1 MLPETP
7 TVDSCIDIKPQLIG
21 TQIDDMNR
29 LINQSITGQI
39 VLKLKLLEA
48 FFELQVKYKPRS
60 LL

>member
-48 FFELQVKYKPRS
+48 FFELQVKNAPRS